1 MSRICPV
8 FPRKEE
14 GGMSGVL
21 YADFA
26 GMDGDRAVL
35 TQIGSS
41 VGATGI
47 PARTAADDAVA
58 AAGEFSGDLDDG
70 AATFGLSWWSALSF
84 FGECADLLADNL
96 GSAVLV
102 LSDVDTALGGSLQPG
117 SADTGGPPAGGPP
130 AGGPPAGGPLA
141 GPAGGR
147 PR

>member
-1 MSRICPV
+1 MSRICLV
-8 FPRKEE
+8 FPMKEE

-102 LSDVDTALGGSLQPG
+102 LSDVDSALGGSLQSG
-117 SADTGGPPAGGPP
+117 SGPADTGGPPAGGPP
-130 AGGPPAGGPLA
+130 AGSPSAGGP
-141 GPAGGR
+141 PAGGR

>member
-1 MSRICPV
+1 
-8 FPRKEE
+8 
-14 GGMSGVL
+14 MSGVL

-35 TQIGSS
+35 MQIGSS
-41 VGATGI
+41 LVAAGM
-47 PARTAADDAVA
+47 PARAAADGAA
-58 AAGEFSGDLDDG
+58 EAAGEFRGDMDGG

-102 LSDVDTALGGSLQPG
+102 LADVDTALGDSLGPG
-117 SADTGGPPAGGPP
+117 PAGTGGPPAGQ
-130 AGGPPAGGPLA
+130 
-141 GPAGGR
+141 R